1 MRVLL
6 IGFTFYLCFAAHSEP
21 IEFEHQVE
29 TCVESELI
37 WQALET
43 AMISSKQ
50 SWLWPD
56 DASQVK
62 GEGLHQDAK
71 IRVTYGSGWF
81 APTYGYLLS
90 EVTYGVSMT
99 YQADS
104 EHPFVGG
111 ATISMLQTE
120 SGTTVLDWSG
130 NYRNANAFQRNYFR
144 RFASQFFARLDE
156 NIQLAEPSLCQSL

>member
-1 MRVLL
+1 M
-6 IGFTFYLCFAAHSEP
+6 
-21 IEFEHQVE
+21 Q
-29 TCVESELI
+29 
-37 WQALET
+37 
-43 AMISSKQ
+43 
-50 SWLWPD
+50 
-56 DASQVK
+56 
-62 GEGLHQDAK
+62 K

-144 RFASQFFARLDE
+144 RFASQFLQD
-156 NIQLAEPSLCQSL
+156 